1 MKTSMLR
8 IRALENKMR
17 SKPVLPT
24 CICTMKDGGEKRFF
38 GMMVL
43 QPFLDGD
50 IAALTTNDADLASM
64 LRAMDTESTV
74 EINLI

>member
-1 MKTSMLR
+1 MKTTALR
-8 IRALENKMR
+8 VRALENLIR
-17 SKPVLPT
+17 SKQSWPACDCL
-24 CICTMKDGGEKRFF
+24 MKDGGEKRFF

-64 LRAMDTESTV
+64 LRAMDTERTV